1 VAALTRRE
9 LRTPPDHGA
18 PVFVVAIMV
27 ASAGLSW
34 VFSGARGMW
43 SAQPAIKIWCAACV
57 SQGASRAAQGAIRP
71 IRRVAEGDPI
81 SFKQDRAFLFLRG
94 HGRGINFLFRRLF
107 SIDLKRL

>member
-18 PVFVVAIMV
+18 PVFAVAIMV

-71 IRRVAEGDPI
+71 APHGGMRSNKTALFCFCVGMAAELI
-81 SFKQDRAFLFLRG
+81 SSFEDYFQ
-94 HGRGINFLFRRLF
+94 
-107 SIDLKRL
+107 ST

>member
-18 PVFVVAIMV
+18 PVFAVAIMV

-71 IRRVAEGDPI
+71 IRRVAE
-81 SFKQDRAFLFLRG
+81 
-94 HGRGINFLFRRLF
+94 
-107 SIDLKRL
+107 